1 MTANFFPRI
10 GLVVC
15 QLWILVAVGALV
27 MVRPFCA
34 LSSCHIDTNSNDL
47 NSPTEG

>member
-27 MVRPFCA
+27 MVCTYQCSTGCTIAP
-34 LSSCHIDTNSNDL
+34 D
-47 NSPTEG
+47 